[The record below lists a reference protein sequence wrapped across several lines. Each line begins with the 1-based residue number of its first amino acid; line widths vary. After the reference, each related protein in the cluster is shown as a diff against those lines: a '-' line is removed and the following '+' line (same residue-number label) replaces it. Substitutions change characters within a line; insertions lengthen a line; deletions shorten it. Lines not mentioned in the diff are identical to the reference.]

1 MGRQECDHA
10 RRDGA
15 IRGRTSGC
23 SSSRSRKITEN
34 FSVDIELSLVLP
46 NKVDTRT
53 KLAEE
58 YLESFEAEYG
68 DTIAPNYVPY
78 SQDIRNAAQRGVT
91 AFELENPSAT
101 AKKAKNAYTAAVE
114 SLLIRL
120 AEKRLYD

>member
-1 MGRQECDHA
+1 M
-10 RRDGA
+10 
-15 IRGRTSGC
+15 
-23 SSSRSRKITEN
+23 RSRPSRWGHSRPNKRMLFVEISKKITEN

-101 AKKAKNAYTAAVE
+101 AKKAKNGTSQAA
-114 SLLIRL
+114 
-120 AEKRLYD
+120 